1 MAPPSDDAVK
11 MAQSEQANKLANLM
25 DYAAGERSIHNKIM
39 NQEGSQSENIAS
51 LERLKKTRMATL
63 NAVRDIYVD
72 ETNALKGNTRVL
84 VDKITTNELMKHQ
97 INEAEK
103 ELDVLM
109 DNRMNKE
116 RLVKLGDYEH
126 DRFRSHKNILKVVT
140 YGALAILLI
149 LMAMT
154 NIPFF
159 PDTVG
164 VFAIFLIMCVIVYSV
179 LSRVYNNF
187 RRRGHNWNKFNY
199 SRYSKNEPIRKTT
212 DDENSSGDSDA
223 NKCSALGWTAPAADV
238 TFTIQK
244 VDENFTT
251 MVNPE
256 TLSKRVEPSNTS
268 DYEKYPALF

>member
-1 MAPPSDDAVK
+1 
-11 MAQSEQANKLANLM
+11 
-25 DYAAGERSIHNKIM
+25 
-39 NQEGSQSENIAS
+39 
-51 LERLKKTRMATL
+51 MATL
-63 NAVRDIYVD
+63 DAVRDIYVD

-84 VDKITTNELMKHQ
+84 VDKITTNKLLKHQ

-179 LSRVYNNF
+179 LSRVYDNF

-199 SRYSKNEPIRKTT
+199 SRYRKNEPIRKTT

-223 NKCSALGWTAPAADV
+223 DKCSALGWTAPAADV
-238 TFTIQK
+238 NFTIQT
-244 VDENFTT
+244 VDENFAT
-251 MVNPE
+251 MVNTE
-256 TLSKRVEPSNTS
+256 TLSKSVEPSNTS